1 MISLEELLSKER
13 PIFETLL
20 VKERNNSIK
29 LFSKFKNTKNIVVNQ
44 SKIKKNKNE
53 YLH

>member
-1 MISLEELLSKER
+1 MISLIELLSKER

-29 LFSKFKNTKNIVVNQ
+29 LFSKFKKIKNIVVNIP
-44 SKIKKNKNE
+44 K
-53 YLH
+53 